1 MMSNEYSDVHALE
14 NALLSRMALLIEN
27 CIQES
32 GKATI
37 LLSGGS
43 TPVELYKKMSHLDLD
58 WSHVHVGLV
67 DERYVETDDTMSN
80 ERLIRETL
88 LQNRAK
94 DANFTGMVHTFQSPE
109 DNLIQVNQAYEQHFA
124 HVDICLLGMGND
136 GHTASL
142 FPNDSASTDS
152 LNSKSTE
159 PLVIYTQA
167 PAFPKHRISA
177 SFSYLMQSKH
187 LILMLTGAAKKA
199 LFLESNRDKLPI
211 DYFKAKLEVHY
222 ES

>member
-1 MMSNEYSDVHALE
+1 MISYEYKDINALE
-14 NALLSRMALLIEN
+14 NALLSRMSMLIEN
-27 CIQES
+27 CIQDS
-32 GKATI
+32 GKVTI

-67 DERYVETDDTMSN
+67 DERYVETHDTMSN

-94 DANFTGMVHTFQSPE
+94 DANFMGMVHTFQSPE
-109 DNLIQVNQAYEQHFA
+109 DNLIQVNQAYAQHFS

-142 FPNDSASTDS
+142 FPNDSASSHS
-152 LNSKSTE
+152 LNSKSNE
-159 PLVIYTQA
+159 PLVLYTQA
-167 PAFPKHRISA
+167 PAHPVHRISA
-177 SFSYLMQSKH
+177 SHSYLMQSKH

-199 LFLESNRDKLPI
+199 LFFESNRDMLPI
-211 DYFKAKLEVHY
+211 DYFKEKLEVHY

>member
-14 NALLSRMALLIEN
+14 NALLSRIALLIEN
-27 CIQES
+27 CIHDT

-43 TPVELYKKMSHLDLD
+43 TPVELYRKMSHLDLD
-58 WSHVHVGLV
+58 WTRVYVGLV
-67 DERYVETDDTMSN
+67 DERYVETHDTMSN

-88 LQNRAK
+88 LQHRAK
-94 DANFTGMVHTFQSPE
+94 DANFMGMVHTFQSPE
-109 DNLIQVNQAYEQHFA
+109 DNLIQVNQAYEQHLE

-142 FPNDSASTDS
+142 FPNDSASSHS
-152 LNSKSTE
+152 LNSKSND
-159 PLVIYTQA
+159 PLVIYTNA
-167 PAFPKHRISA
+167 PAHPVHRISA

-187 LILMLTGAAKKA
+187 LILMLTGAVKKT
-199 LFLESNRDKLPI
+199 LFFETNRDMLPI
-211 DYFKAKLEVHY
+211 DYFKEKLEVHY